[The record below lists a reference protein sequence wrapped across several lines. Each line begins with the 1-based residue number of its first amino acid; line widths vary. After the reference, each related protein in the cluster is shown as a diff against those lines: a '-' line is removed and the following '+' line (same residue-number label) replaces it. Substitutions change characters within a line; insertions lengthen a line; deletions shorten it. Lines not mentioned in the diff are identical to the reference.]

1 MTLDRRGFLSAAAGA
16 AAVPFS
22 GALSGARAQ
31 GSWPERP
38 VRLVVP
44 WPPGGS
50 TDGIARIIQPKL
62 NDALGRPLVIENRG
76 GASGSIGAG
85 EVARAA
91 PDGYTWLL
99 AFDTHAV
106 NPSLM
111 RLNYDGI
118 RDFAPVTLV
127 ARGPMAL
134 VVHPST
140 PWQTIQD
147 YVAAAKKDP
156 EAINYA
162 TSGSGTVAHLAMT
175 QLADI
180 AGFKVTHVPYRGGGP
195 AMQDALAGHVPSYM
209 TNLFLPM
216 PHIRAGRMRILAVT
230 GKERWRD
237 LPDVPTLH
245 ETVAPG
251 FEAYTWW
258 AVFAPKATP
267 APIIQA
273 MHGKVTGVLRDAEIT
288 RRIGE
293 QAADVVAG
301 SPAELQAFVDAEA
314 ARWAAIV
321 QRYNIRAEG

>member
-1 MTLDRRGFLSAAAGA
+1 MMLNRRTLLSAAGA
-16 AAVPFS
+16 AALLP
-22 GALSGARAQ
+22 AAGARAQ
-31 GSWPERP
+31 GAWPERP

-44 WPPGGS
+44 WAAGGS

-62 NDALGRPLVIENRG
+62 NDALGRPLIIENRG
-76 GASGSIGAG
+76 GASGAIGAG
-85 EVARAA
+85 EVARAQ
-91 PDGYTWLL
+91 PDGYTWML

-111 RLNYDGI
+111 RLTYDGI
-118 RDFAPVTLV
+118 GDFAPVTLV

-134 VVHPST
+134 VVHPAT
-140 PWQTIQD
+140 PWRTIQD
-147 YVAAAKKDP
+147 YVAAAKREP
-156 EAINYA
+156 EAISYA
-162 TSGSGTVAHLAMT
+162 TSGSGTLAHLAMA
-175 QLADI
+175 QLADA
-180 AGFKVTHVPYRGGGP
+180 AGFKVTHVPYRGGAP

-230 GKERWRD
+230 GRERWRD
-237 LPDVPTLH
+237 LPDVPTLA

-267 APIIQA
+267 GPIIQA
-273 MHGKVTGVLRDAEIT
+273 MHGKVTSVLRDPDIT
-288 RRIGE
+288 RRIAE

-301 SPAELQAFVDAEA
+301 SPEELQRFVNAEA

-321 QRYNIRAEG
+321 QRFNIRAEG

>member
-1 MTLDRRGFLSAAAGA
+1 MTMNRRTLLTAAGA
-16 AAVPFS
+16 AAVLAP
-22 GALSGARAQ
+22 AAARAQ
-31 GSWPERP
+31 GAWPERP

-50 TDGIARIIQPKL
+50 TDGIARIIQQKL
-62 NDALGRPLVIENRG
+62 NDSLGRPLIIDNRG
-76 GASGSIGAG
+76 GASGAIGAG
-85 EVARAA
+85 EVARAQ

-106 NPSLM
+106 NPALM

-118 RDFAPVTLV
+118 GDFAPVTLV

-140 PWQTIQD
+140 PWRTIQD
-147 YVAAAKKDP
+147 YVAAAKKEP

-162 TSGSGTVAHLAMT
+162 TSGSGTLAHLAMT
-175 QLADI
+175 QLSDA

-230 GKERWRD
+230 SRERWRD
-237 LPDVPTLH
+237 LPDVPTLA

-258 AVFAPKATP
+258 AVLAPKGTP
-267 APIIQA
+267 VPIVQA
-273 MHGKVTGVLRDAEIT
+273 MHGKVTGVLRDADIT

-293 QAADVVAG
+293 QAADVVAN
-301 SPAELQAFVDAEA
+301 SPEELQAFITAEA
-314 ARWAAIV
+314 TRWAAIV
-321 QRYNIRAEG
+321 QKYNIRAES

>member
-1 MTLDRRGFLSAAAGA
+1 MSISRRTLLAGVGA
-16 AAVPFS
+16 ASSLPIA
-22 GALSGARAQ
+22 GARAQ
-31 GSWPERP
+31 GAWPDRP
-38 VRLVVP
+38 VRLIVG

-50 TDGIARIIQPKL
+50 TDGIARIIQQKL

-85 EVARAA
+85 EVARAPA
-91 PDGYTWLL
+91 DGYTWLL

-106 NPSLM
+106 NPALM
-111 RLNYDGI
+111 RLPYDGI
-118 RDFAPVTLV
+118 KDFAPVTLV

-156 EAINYA
+156 ESINYA
-162 TSGSGTVAHLAMT
+162 TSGAGTLAHLAMT
-175 QLADI
+175 QLADA

-230 GKERWRD
+230 SKERWRD
-237 LPDVPTLH
+237 LPDVPTLS

-258 AVFAPKATP
+258 AVFGPKGTP
-267 APIIQA
+267 EPIVKA
-273 MHGKVTGVLRDAEIT
+273 MHEKVTTVLRDPEIT

-301 SPAELQAFVDAEA
+301 SPQELQQFVDAEA
-314 ARWAAIV
+314 ERWAAIV
-321 QRYNIRAEG
+321 KKYDIRAEG